1 MHLRHAE
8 SSSAAARSC
17 LLAAV
22 LAVLVANAPSAAQAQ
37 QSSAKVPSTAPQ
49 RPLDAIAAAL
59 EPSRKIVY
67 KTVAGRELHL
77 HIFEPETRATERVP
91 VALVIHGGGWTG
103 GNPRRFYP
111 FAAHFARQGLLGISL
126 EYRLLNRKAGTTV
139 FDCVKDGR
147 SAIRYLRRHADE
159 LGIDPDRIV
168 VAGGSA
174 GAHVAAGTALF
185 AGVDDENDDTSVSCR
200 PDVLVLYYPVI
211 DTSAEGYGQQKIGER
226 WRELSPVDHVR
237 PELPPCIVFHGTG
250 DRITPFAGAR
260 RFHQQMRAAGNTCE
274 LVTHEAGR
282 HGYFIF
288 DLELYKQTMKQ
299 TDEFLREHLTDR

>member
-1 MHLRHAE
+1 MHLRLAE
-8 SSSAAARSC
+8 SSSAAARIC
-17 LLAAV
+17 LPAAV
-22 LAVLVANAPSAAQAQ
+22 LAVLACNAPAAVQAQ
-37 QSSAKVPSTAPQ
+37 QNSATVRSPAPQ
-49 RPLDAIAAAL
+49 RPLDGIAAAL

-67 KTVAGRELHL
+67 KTVEGRDLHL
-77 HIFEPETRATERVP
+77 HLFEPETRATEP
-91 VALVIHGGGWTG
+91 IPAALVIHGGGWTG

-111 FAAHFARQGLLGISL
+111 FAAHFARQGMLGISL
-126 EYRLLNRKAGTTV
+126 EYRLLNREAGTTV

-147 SAIRYLRRHADE
+147 SAVRYLRRHAAE
-159 LGIDPDRIV
+159 LGIDPAKIV

-185 AGVDDENDDTSVSCR
+185 AGVDDEADDTTVSCR
-200 PDVLVLYYPVI
+200 PDVLVLYYPDI
-211 DTSAEGYGQQKIGER
+211 DTSAEGYGHKKIGER

-250 DRITPFAGAR
+250 DRVTPFAGAK

-274 LVTHEAGR
+274 LVTHAGGP

-288 DLELYKQTMKQ
+288 DLELYKQTMKR
-299 TDEFLREHLTDR
+299 TDAFVREHLPNR